1 MAATVVLPAFAIQGK
16 FQDRRVLPKRLLGK
30 TGLEVTILGLGCVA
44 IGYGPHTIEEGAEIV
59 EACIDGG
66 INYIDCA
73 STYGD
78 AEVKVGEVMKSR
90 RKEVILT
97 TKTLERSK
105 ENSWREINRSME
117 RLQTSYVDLLQI
129 HAINSL
135 NDLESVTSKDGVLAS
150 AIRAKNEGM
159 CKHIGIT
166 GHTRPEV
173 IKEALDRFPFET
185 VLIPLSSTDKLLND
199 FGDVL
204 FPIVPT
210 KGIGVIAMKVL
221 AGGKVTQYVR
231 QSLRYVFSLP
241 VSSAIIGMGKLG
253 EVRENLSVARNYVP
267 MTEDEKKGLIEMTR
281 SYATTSVMWWK
292 RI

>member
-1 MAATVVLPAFAIQGK
+1 MAATVVLPAFAMQEE
-16 FQDRRVLPKRLLGK
+16 FQDRRAIPKRLLGK

-44 IGYGPHTIEEGAEIV
+44 IGYGQHTIEEGAEIV

-78 AEVKVGEVMKSR
+78 AEEKVGEVMRHR
-90 RKEVILT
+90 RKEIILT

-117 RLQTSYVDLLQI
+117 RLKTSYVDLLQI

-135 NDLESVTSKDGVLAS
+135 DDLESVTAKDGVLAS
-150 AIRAKNEGM
+150 VLRAKDEGM

-173 IKEALDRFPFET
+173 IKEALNRFPFET

-204 FPIVPT
+204 FPIAPA
-210 KGIGVIAMKVL
+210 KGIGIIAMKVL

-231 QSLRYVFSLP
+231 QSLRYAFSLP
-241 VSSAIIGMGKLG
+241 VSTAIIGMGTTR
-253 EVRENLSVARNYVP
+253 EVRENLSVAGNYVP
-267 MTEDEKKGLIEMTR
+267 MTEDEKKEFIEMTR
-281 SYATTSVMWWK
+281 RYATTSVMWWK